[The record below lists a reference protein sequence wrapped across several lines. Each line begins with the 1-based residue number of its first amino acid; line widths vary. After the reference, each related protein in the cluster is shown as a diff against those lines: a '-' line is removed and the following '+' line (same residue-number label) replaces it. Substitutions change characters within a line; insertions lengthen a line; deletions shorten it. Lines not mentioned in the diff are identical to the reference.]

1 MPFGKLFSVQYEIE
15 TISIKESD
23 EQYKTCHRIMN
34 MHQGSFDLKLFKDGS
49 LASITLGLL

>member
-23 EQYKTCHRIMN
+23 EQHKTCHRIMN

>member
-15 TISIKESD
+15 TIKESD
-23 EQYKTCHRIMN
+23 EQHKTCHRIMN
-34 MHQGSFDLKLFKDGS
+34 MHQGSFDLKLFIDGS